1 MRLSSGTLYHS
12 VVLVVRCTLV
22 TSLPRTGQLYRPVE
36 YVDFSLLPATSPGGS
51 SDLAAVRYDL
61 MSAGGGREREGALP
75 LLSRGVRDITND
87 EEEEEEDSV
96 RVPSCSE
103 LRRCG
108 VVLIG
113 CEVFGQVVGSIRN
126 MVLCSKCY
134 FIPQDVENREAD
146 PPACD
151 PHE

>member
-1 MRLSSGTLYHS
+1 MRLSSGTLYHK
-12 VVLVVRCTLV
+12 VVLVLRCSLV
-22 TSLPRTGQLYRPVE
+22 TSLPRGGQLYRPVE
-36 YVDFSLLPATSPGGS
+36 YVDFSLLPDAS

-61 MSAGGGREREGALP
+61 MSAVGGREREGALP
-75 LLSRGVRDITND
+75 LLSRGVRDITD

-108 VVLIG
+108 LVLTG
-113 CEVFGQVVGSIRN
+113 GQVVGSIIWKYGAVFSYCIR
-126 MVLCSKCY
+126 
-134 FIPQDVENREAD
+134 QDVENRAAD

-151 PHE
+151 PHQ